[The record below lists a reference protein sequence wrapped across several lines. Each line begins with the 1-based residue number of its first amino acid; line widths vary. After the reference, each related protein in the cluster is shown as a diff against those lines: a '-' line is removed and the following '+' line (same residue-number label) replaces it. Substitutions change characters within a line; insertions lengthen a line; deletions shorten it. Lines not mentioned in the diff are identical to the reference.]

1 MTMLKDIKDK
11 DLIEKGTKILFRELG
26 YTDAIRFLAIP
37 RDLREESVKRHRK
50 WQESLDKDVFLMKYL
65 ENRGEAIS

>member
-50 WQESLDKDVFLMKYL
+50 WQEGLDKDVFFNEVFGKQ
-65 ENRGEAIS
+65 G